1 MEKRFAQK
9 RFFIGSNWRI
19 FLNLLLN
26 IYVKI
31 SDKYHKDY
39 VKK

>member
-9 RFFIGSNWRI
+9 RFFIGNYLRI